1 MLTRLLKIL
10 IVCLTFSAIGSAAL
24 ANEDKQVKPI
34 HFTKE
39 QQEQYF
45 PVYDRTEVKILRK
58 VLNAYLAGKS
68 KAEETQEL
76 DKFSKDYYRSKFVV
90 MSVDPGVFGGTFLT
104 IMFKDKQDKV
114 FTAWIYST
122 PQGPE
127 LKSFDL
133 SKFDDEQVKNF
144 QIRYKEMLED
154 KVHCL

>member
-1 MLTRLLKIL
+1 MLSRLLKIL
-10 IVCLTFSAIGSAAL
+10 IVCLAFSAIGSAAI
-24 ANEDKQVKPI
+24 ADEDKQVKPI

-45 PVYDRTEVKILRK
+45 PVYDKPEVKILRK

-90 MSVDPGVFGGTFLT
+90 MSVDPGVFGGNFLT
-104 IMFKDKQDKV
+104 IMFQDKQDKV